1 MARLKQTMV
10 KRGAGFQAQNQ
21 QQLKVRT
28 GKPDGLVVRRAV
40 LHHVPVVASAMM
52 KERKRYRPGTVA
64 LREIRKYQKGTDL
77 LIRKRPFGR
86 LVREIAESFRSDRR
100 FQSHA
105 LVALQEASEAFLVH
119 LFQDTQLCA
128 IHARRTTIMP
138 KDMQLA
144 RRIRNGI

>member
-10 KRGAGFQAQNQ
+10 KRGAGFQQPQQ

-40 LHHVPVVASAMM
+40 LHHVPVVASVMR
-52 KERKRYRPGTVA
+52 EHKRFRPGTVA

-86 LVREIAESFRSDRR
+86 LVREIADSFRSDMR

-105 LVALQEASEAFLVH
+105 VVALQEASEAFLVH